1 MKNYFVHRL
10 VAEAFLQ
17 NPENKEIVNHK
28 DGIRFHN
35 NIENLEWC
43 SSSENA
49 IHAHQNGL
57 VGA

>member
-1 MKNYFVHRL
+1 MHRL

-49 IHAHQNGL
+49 IHAHQTGL